1 MNDQEVRAV
10 ADKVNDCI
18 NLKTVTMGVEFYPA
32 HLSVALIDA
41 MFSVRSKY
49 DSHVVPVVKRY
60 CRHFRLDRERPKE
73 SSVEIPLRSQQETLE
88 GLVGHYD
95 DYGNDRMREEIFR
108 SSSKSPGTEI
118 HKSDNILKAAKELL
132 KIGIND
138 LQDAASREPH
148 EIKCS
153 LLPIRGIGLATAHMF
168 LMYTGKEDFVKGDV
182 HVCNFVA
189 ECLGFPPK
197 KISPREA
204 ERIVRAAAGVLEVRP
219 RFLDYAIWKFGSDS

>member
-1 MNDQEVRAV
+1 MIDQEARAV

-18 NLKTVTMGVEFYPA
+18 NLETVTIGVEFYPA

-60 CRHFRLDRERPKE
+60 CRHFSLDRERPKE
-73 SSVEIPLRSQQETLE
+73 SSVGIPPRSQQETLE
-88 GLVGHYD
+88 GLIGHYD
-95 DYGNDRMREEIFR
+95 NYGNDCMREEIFR

-118 HKSDNILKAAKELL
+118 HKSDNILRAAKALL

-138 LQDAASREPH
+138 LQDAASREPY

-153 LLPIRGIGLATAHMF
+153 LLPIRGVGLATVHMF
-168 LMYTGKEDFVKGDV
+168 LMYTGREDFVKGDV
-182 HVCNFVA
+182 HVCYFVA
-189 ECLGFPPK
+189 ECLGLPPK

-204 ERIVRAAAGVLEVRP
+204 ERIVRAAAGVLEVQP
-219 RFLDYAIWKFGSDS
+219 RFLDYAIWKFGSGS